1 MLVYCV
7 LCVSNQDIEG
17 TRRSMRVILSM
28 QCMGSYLG
36 QPISFRIVPC
46 PDIISRDMVNND
58 DDDMSALIYI
68 DDGNC
73 EKRKEFNFFMMRLM
87 MVVLLVLDLISN
99 TVVMVVLD
107 MIMMMIDS

>member
-7 LCVSNQDIEG
+7 LCVNDQDIEG
-17 TRRSMRVILSM
+17 TRRSMRVISM
-28 QCMGSYLG
+28 QGKGSYLG